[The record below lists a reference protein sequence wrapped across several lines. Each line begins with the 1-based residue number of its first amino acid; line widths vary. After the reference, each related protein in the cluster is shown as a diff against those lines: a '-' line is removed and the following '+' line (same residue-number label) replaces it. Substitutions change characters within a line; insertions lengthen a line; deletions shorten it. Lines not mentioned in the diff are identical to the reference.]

1 MSMSRIV
8 TVMTFLS
15 RGDQWVCKSDND
27 AAMVK
32 EFFKMLKHVGELG
45 KKLLAMDPEEWPFT
59 KDDAEDLCICCLF
72 LMGDEY
78 IHIVGDVMGL
88 RYAIRYMASLAT
100 RLITTAPDPMY
111 KPSIML
117 DPRDTIDYGVATS
130 EWCEDNS
137 TSKDMIAEMSGFMY
151 DCASCYLQQ
160 AKVRVDG

>member
-1 MSMSRIV
+1 MGKV
-8 TVMTFLS
+8 TVMTILS
-15 RGDQWVCKSDND
+15 RGDQWVCKSDKD
-27 AAMVK
+27 ANMVK

-45 KKLLAMDPEEWPFT
+45 KKLLDMDPEEWPFT

-78 IHIVGDVMGL
+78 IHIVSEVKGL
-88 RYAIRYMASLAT
+88 RYAIRYMASLGT
-100 RLITTAPDPMY
+100 KLITTPPDPMY

-130 EWCEDNS
+130 EWCEDNF
-137 TSKDMIAEMSGFMY
+137 TSKDEIATMSGFMY

-160 AKVRVDG
+160 AKVRVEA